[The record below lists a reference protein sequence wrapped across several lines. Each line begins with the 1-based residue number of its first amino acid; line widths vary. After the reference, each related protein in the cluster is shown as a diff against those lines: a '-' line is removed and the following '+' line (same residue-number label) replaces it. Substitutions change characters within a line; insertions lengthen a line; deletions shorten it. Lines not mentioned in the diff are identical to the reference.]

1 MKKAIRWAVFFAAL
15 VLAVSC
21 ATTPPQKPA
30 EQPAEQPA
38 AQPEAPKAAL
48 PEAELA
54 KAIELQQKADQYGLG
69 DYAPDEYAAAVK
81 NLAAGQEAYGED
93 NKASKKSLDQAIGG
107 FTTVIDKGGALY
119 LGKLQDQ
126 AASSKKA
133 ADKLKAEVAVKDD
146 YASAAAV
153 YTRAIKEKGAK
164 DIDSAAAD
172 FTQAAD
178 LFDAVAE
185 KAKQK
190 KTAADAAMNA
200 TDASEA
206 NAKRAAIDAEKTLQK
221 DGFTSEGGDQQ
232 GGGR

>member
-1 MKKAIRWAVFFAAL
+1 MKKTIRWAVFFAAL

-21 ATTPPQKPA
+21 ATTPPQKPV
-30 EQPAEQPA
+30 EQPTVT
-38 AQPEAPKAAL
+38 PETPKGAL

-54 KAIELQQKADQYGLG
+54 KAKELQEKADRHGLG

-81 NLAAGQEAYGED
+81 NLAAGEETYGKD
-93 NKASKKSLDQAIGG
+93 NAASKKSLDQAIDG
-107 FTTVIDKGGALY
+107 FTAVIDKGGALY

-126 AASSKKA
+126 SAVSKKA
-133 ADKLKAEVAVKDD
+133 ADELKADVAVKDD
-146 YASAAAV
+146 YAIAAAV
-153 YTRAIKEKGAK
+153 YTRAIQEKGAK

-172 FTQAAD
+172 FAQATE

-185 KAKQK
+185 RAKEKKA
-190 KTAADAAMNA
+190 AADSAMNA

-206 NAKRAAIDAEKTLQK
+206 NAKQTATNAEKTL
-221 DGFTSEGGDQQ
+221 DTEGFTAEGGDQQ

>member
-1 MKKAIRWAVFFAAL
+1 MKKAIRWAMFFAAL

-21 ATTPPQKPA
+21 ATTPPQKPV
-30 EQPAEQPA
+30 EQPTVT
-38 AQPEAPKAAL
+38 PETPKGAL

-54 KAIELQQKADQYGLG
+54 KAKELQEKADRHGLG
-69 DYAPDEYAAAVK
+69 DYAPDEYAAAEK
-81 NLAAGQEAYGED
+81 NLAAGQETYGKD
-93 NKASKKSLDQAIGG
+93 NVASKKSLDQAIDG
-107 FTTVIDKGGALY
+107 FTAVIDKGGALY

-126 AASSKKA
+126 AAAAKKA
-133 ADKLKAEVAVKDD
+133 ADELKADVAVKDD

-153 YTRAIKEKGAK
+153 YTRAITAKGAK

-172 FTQAAD
+172 FTQAAE

-185 KAKQK
+185 QARQK
-190 KTAADAAMNA
+190 KAAAEAAMNA

-206 NAKRAAIDAEKTLQK
+206 NAKQSATDAEKSLQK
-221 DGFTSEGGDQQ
+221 EGFTSEGDQQ